1 MGKVKGQRTIQVDTA
16 GRPGGPPAGGDRK
29 APLPWEATSKKCGV
43 GGGVYLQDVTEFAHM
58 TDVTFKAQ
66 A

>member
-43 GGGVYLQDVTEFAHM
+43 GGPYTCRMSLSLHI
-58 TDVTFKAQ
+58 
-66 A
+66 

>member
-29 APLPWEATSKKCGV
+29 APLPWEATSKKCG
-43 GGGVYLQDVTEFAHM
+43 GGGRIPAGCH
-58 TDVTFKAQ
+58 
-66 A
+66 